1 MKKLLKFRKH
11 QQKSDI
17 KSRVQVSKNTIYNF
31 SSYTLSDDEIMAL
44 NYGLDQHIPYTI
56 SYNSINT
63 EFEVVYQN
71 ILRHISH
78 IPEQNL
84 ANVKKKSRNTCEKY
98 CKIKVPFKYKEVIKK
113 VIQ

>member
-44 NYGLDQHIPYTI
+44 NYGLDQYISNTI
-56 SYNSINT
+56 NYNSINT
-63 EFEVVYQN
+63 EFEVIYQN
-71 ILRHISH
+71 VLCYISH

-84 ANVKKKSRNTCEKY
+84 ANVKIKLRNACKKY
-98 CKIKVPFKYKEVIKK
+98 CKIKVPFKYKDVIK
-113 VIQ
+113 